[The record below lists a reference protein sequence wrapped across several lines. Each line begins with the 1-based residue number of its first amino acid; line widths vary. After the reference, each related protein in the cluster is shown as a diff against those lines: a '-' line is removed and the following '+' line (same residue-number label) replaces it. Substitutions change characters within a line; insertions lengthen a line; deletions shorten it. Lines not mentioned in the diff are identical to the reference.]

1 VLGAL
6 GALLAAWGGGA
17 AAENKETPRME
28 FPQKVLTNGAMRMAV
43 YLPDAQK
50 GFYRGARFDWSGQ
63 VAWAEFDGR
72 RVFGPFRE
80 KYDAFNHDNC
90 SGPAEEFDLE
100 GPPPGYA
107 EAKPGETFVK
117 IGVGAIEKVEEKKY
131 GFWKRYKIV
140 DGGKWTVTSGKDWVE
155 FRHELAGPRGWGYA
169 YTKRV
174 GLAPGKAAFTID
186 HALRNTGTKAIETT
200 HYCHNFITIDGD
212 PVGPLYRI
220 TFPFPLRA
228 TAFRGTAELKG
239 GDLVVAE
246 ELRGDLRAMVLE
258 GTAEWK
264 GGNPL
269 IAEAL
274 KVDSLWIAFDGGTGK
289 VEDNRV
295 TITDRRTG
303 TGVRIS
309 GDRPPA
315 AWRFYAERTAACP
328 EPFLRVRAAPGE
340 EMTWRSTYEFF
351 VEPAAPAP

>member
-1 VLGAL
+1 
-6 GALLAAWGGGA
+6 
-17 AAENKETPRME
+17 
-28 FPQKVLTNGAMRMAV
+28 MRMAV

-100 GPPPGYA
+100 GSPPGYA

-117 IGVGAIEKVEEKKY
+117 IGVGALRKAQEDKY
-131 GFWKRYKIV
+131 GFWNKYTIV
-140 DGGKWTVTSGKDWVE
+140 DGGEWRVTSGADWID
-155 FRHELAGPRGWGYA
+155 FRHTLRADRGWAYVYA
-169 YTKRV
+169 KRL
-174 GLAPGKAAFTID
+174 GLVPGKTAFTID
-186 HALRNTGTKAIETT
+186 HALRNTGTKVIETT

-239 GDLVVAE
+239 GDLV
-246 ELRGDLRAMVLE
+246 
-258 GTAEWK
+258 
-264 GGNPL
+264 

-274 KVDSLWIAFDGGTGK
+274 KGDSLWIAFDGGTGK
-289 VEDNRV
+289 VEDNQV

-309 GDRPPA
+309 GDQPLE

-351 VEPAAPAP
+351 VDPAAPAP